1 MVPDPFS
8 AAPRFFSPLIHSPD
22 RRRMKDV
29 HVEGVGPLSSAD
41 FDGNGIAGAFVLP
54 TAQIFNS
61 AFVRLLLG
69 VTLLLA
75 PVAVYLPCCCAND
88 HSSMSAASHQSS
100 CCQTR
105 TQSSTSAR
113 SCCATRPGQSA
124 ASTPTRTCCM
134 LQGQACE
141 CTLEADSLPDSSRLR
156 RGVRLSRCGRI
167 ALGGPSNDIQVAS
180 VPAIATLTEQQAG
193 ELAPGCP
200 LPSNRR
206 QAMLSVWRN

>member
-1 MVPDPFS
+1 M
-8 AAPRFFSPLIHSPD
+8 
-22 RRRMKDV
+22 
-29 HVEGVGPLSSAD
+29 
-41 FDGNGIAGAFVLP
+41 LP

-75 PVAVYLPCCCAND
+75 PVAVDLPCCCAND
-88 HSSMSAASHQSS
+88 QSPTSAASHQSS

-105 TQSSTSAR
+105 TRTQSSTPAR

-124 ASTPTRTCCM
+124 ASTPTRTCCV

-156 RGVRLSRCGRI
+156 RGLRPSRCGRI
-167 ALGGPSNDIQVAS
+167 ALGGPSSDISVAS
-180 VPAIATLTEQQAG
+180 LPAIATLTEQQAS

-206 QAMLSVWRN
+206 QALLSVWRN

>member
-1 MVPDPFS
+1 MS
-8 AAPRFFSPLIHSPD
+8 KSP
-22 RRRMKDV
+22 
-29 HVEGVGPLSSAD
+29 GPLSTAD
-41 FDGNGIAGAFVLP
+41 VDCNGIAGAFVLP

-75 PVAVYLPCCCAND
+75 PVAVDLPCCCAND
-88 HSSMSAASHQSS
+88 HSSTSAASHQSS

-105 TQSSTSAR
+105 TRTQSSTPAR
-113 SCCATRPGQSA
+113 SCCATQPGQSA
-124 ASTPTRTCCM
+124 ASTPTRTCCV

-167 ALGGPSNDIQVAS
+167 VLGGPSSDIVVAS
-180 VPAIATLTEQQAG
+180 VPAIATLKEQQAS

>member
-1 MVPDPFS
+1 MS
-8 AAPRFFSPLIHSPD
+8 KSPRPLSTA
-22 RRRMKDV
+22 DV
-29 HVEGVGPLSSAD
+29 DCNGIEGV
-41 FDGNGIAGAFVLP
+41 FVLP

-75 PVAVYLPCCCAND
+75 PVAVDLPCCCAND
-88 HSSMSAASHQSS
+88 QSPASHQSS

-105 TQSSTSAR
+105 TRTQSSTSAR
-113 SCCATRPGQSA
+113 GCCATRPGQSA
-124 ASTPTRTCCM
+124 ASTPTRSCCV

-141 CTLEADSLPDSSRLR
+141 CTLEADSLTDSSRLR
-156 RGVRLSRCGRI
+156 RGLRPSRCGRI
-167 ALGGPSNDIQVAS
+167 ALGGPSSDIVVAS
-180 VPAIATLTEQQAG
+180 VPAIATLTEQQAS

-200 LPSNRR
+200 LHSNRR